1 MSDKAGVTHDTIAR
15 LLGLPPADLEKL
27 VQAGH
32 IRRNDRNNYS
42 VPVAIEG
49 YVALLKAQIAG
60 TAGHPKQNE
69 VGAHLD
75 LSDRSVREWEAKLA
89 LPADYTMADIRVAY
103 IRRLREEA
111 AGRATD
117 GDLDLATERARLAK
131 EQADKV
137 AMHNAITR
145 GELAP
150 VAAMEAVL
158 ATVGTRVGKIL
169 DTIPGL
175 VRRRVPGIGSD
186 VIEHITADIAKC
198 RNMAAAMTLASL
210 EQEDDDAEAD
220 AIEQPAP
227 DEAEAA

>member
-1 MSDKAGVTHDTIAR
+1 MR
-15 LLGLPPADLEKL
+15 EKL
-27 VQAGH
+27 SS
-32 IRRNDRNNYS
+32 IISSYEE
-42 VPVAIEG
+42 I
-49 YVALLKAQIAG
+49 
-60 TAGHPKQNE
+60 TAK
-69 VGAHLD
+69 
-75 LSDRSVREWEAKLA
+75 LSDQAVLNDQKE
-89 LPADYTMADIRVAY
+89 Y
-103 IRRLREEA
+103 
-111 AGRATD
+111 
-117 GDLDLATERARLAK
+117 ARLAK

-227 DEAEAA
+227 DEADAA

>member
-137 AMHNAITR
+137 AMQNAERR

-150 VAAMEAVL
+150 VAAMEMVL
-158 ATVGTRVGKIL
+158 ARVGAKVGKIL

-186 VIEHITADIAKC
+186 VVEAITADIAKC

-210 EQEDDDAEAD
+210 EADDEADVDQPQDDAE
-220 AIEQPAP
+220 PAP
-227 DEAEAA
+227 IP